1 MSLSFSGPNGWIE
14 QRWIVYALLRDSI
27 QHHLEDGVPSGEFE
41 AIHGAARAL
50 GGQRVVLP
58 ARKLHDELRRARAVL
73 AGRPMDA
80 LAISGRTRAIISL
93 RWPPPDGCETMLVK
107 DWGDSVPL
115 LGAPLADSL
124 DDVFGHLLDG
134 LLGITE
140 GSSESDQVE
149 VMDL

>member
-1 MSLSFSGPNGWIE
+1 MSLSFSGPRGWIE

-27 QHHLEDGVPSGEFE
+27 QHHLEDGCPSEEFA
-41 AIHGAARAL
+41 AIHGAAGAL

-58 ARKLHDELRRARAVL
+58 AQKLHDELRRARASL
-73 AGRPMDA
+73 AGRPLDA
-80 LAISGRTRAIISL
+80 LAISGRTRAVLSL
-93 RWPPPDGCETMLVK
+93 RWPPPAERETMLVK

-115 LGAPLADSL
+115 LGSPPGDSL

-134 LLGITE
+134 LLRITE
-140 GSSESDQVE
+140 GASASDHVE